1 MGSTFCTPKS
11 AIRKASGGCPAA
23 WGDIVRLVKLNAF
36 ASHPASAPTRT
47 LRGVSRLSHV
57 RLGGAVARAAHCCE
71 APPCCAELACCAVL
85 PCCAVLRRAAV
96 LRRVAVLRRAVFRAR
111 RSPVG
116 TVSRRECERC
126 AGSAHTARTSCRQGS
141 VGRAG
146 AYRLMHIHIELL
158 ARSLASSPDDRSGD
172 RPGQTSQTRWR
183 L

>member
-1 MGSTFCTPKS
+1 MGRHREIGE
-11 AIRKASGGCPAA
+11 AE
-23 WGDIVRLVKLNAF
+23 
-36 ASHPASAPTRT
+36 
-47 LRGVSRLSHV
+47 RLSPATTSRPSLPVDRLQVPATHLPLPPTPWLVSPAFPHV
-57 RLGGAVARAAHCCE
+57 RLAAARYAAAEHGCE
-71 APPCCAELACCAVL
+71 APPRRRRAAVL
-85 PCCAVLRRAAV
+85 CRAVVLRRATV

-116 TVSRRECERC
+116 TVSRRECELC